1 MSQRNGAKSPSPE
14 SHVEVFSY
22 RSSRAGS
29 EAPQR
34 AHDSLAKSPRSYR
47 SSRAGSEAPQRGR
60 DGQQQQQYSLRS
72 SPGNI
77 SISVDLRMEDE
88 DMFSRDGAD
97 GVKDGYC
104 NKKRVRRHMVT
115 AAGANAWTSTNTR
128 GHVRKAHANE
138 AREMENALY
147 HSVPR
152 AGWSFKFL
160 QKLCYPFDI
169 PAPSENDPAKSAPSG
184 IDDSA
189 EYEATGE
196 LHTTNAVELP
206 DIRSVLRDETDNVEN
221 GVSTMMMCMMPDPV
235 HGAPVLSL
243 CVGDANGRI
252 NYCEL
257 EINHGK
263 HALSPSCASRKSKSS
278 ISTASR
284 SQTDADLTSFAN
296 SLISDQSFN
305 SDILGFHRP
314 PLRKHS
320 HQAYVREMDCL
331 TSTTISQCVK
341 TLRFL
346 RPHESPNSVSYLTSN
361 ERVIKLFRVQREGF
375 APFHAFP
382 SMESIIGKRLAYTRY
397 FPRAAA
403 SFPILPVRVFSGCHM
418 SPVQD
423 LSVCA
428 DGQSFLSLDDLQVFW
443 WNMECEDNAKGTCI
457 ADYRPLSGRMDEVE
471 ELVTA
476 AAFHPT
482 HSSLFLVSRSSGLL
496 GIGDLRDSASGSA
509 RKYSSCVRVE
519 EESNFSMQEQ
529 YSEVLCSISGA
540 DFLGSCHVV
549 TRDYLSLKLWDL
561 RRTDKPYSVAP
572 VMNYVTPYLDSLYE
586 NDSIFDRFPVVVDHI
601 SNTVVTGLYDG
612 AAAVWQPLQNGRIP
626 PEDVLVHYHADPLA
640 LPCEVENG
648 GRTTAEALGVS
659 LARGWK
665 APTIFAA
672 ATPNHLTSTGVVED
686 VEADGEN
693 AAHMLQ
699 DEIPE
704 PFANKTVCLA
714 VADGGERFAL
724 TCNDGRYIVVFE
736 RKASTD
742 NSVAPIG
749 VR

>member
-1 MSQRNGAKSPSPE
+1 MSQRNGAKSPSPD

-34 AHDSLAKSPRSYR
+34 AHDSLARSPRSCR
-47 SSRAGSEAPQRGR
+47 SSRAGSEAPQRIR
-60 DGQQQQQYSLRS
+60 DGPQQQQQHSLRS
-72 SPGNI
+72 SPGNV
-77 SISVDLRMEDE
+77 SISGDVRIEDE
-88 DMFSRDGAD
+88 DMIARDGVA
-97 GVKDGYC
+97 VKDGYS
-104 NKKRVRRHMVT
+104 NSKRIRKHAVA
-115 AAGANAWTSTNTR
+115 AAGAGGWSSTNTK
-128 GHVRKAHANE
+128 GHRRTSHTNE

-147 HSVPR
+147 HSVPH

-160 QKLCYPFDI
+160 QKLCYPFDV
-169 PAPSENDPAKSAPSG
+169 PAPLGNDPSKSCSSN
-184 IDDSA
+184 IDESA

-196 LHTTNAVELP
+196 LHITNAVELP
-206 DIRSVLRDETDNVEN
+206 DTRSVLRNETDNVEN
-221 GVSTMMMCMMPDPV
+221 GVSTLAMCMMPDPV
-235 HGAPVLSL
+235 QGSPVLAL
-243 CVGDANGRI
+243 CIGDVNGRI

-257 EINHGK
+257 EVNHVK
-263 HALSPSCASRKSKSS
+263 HALSSSCISRKSKSN
-278 ISTASR
+278 ISTGSR
-284 SQTDADLTSFAN
+284 SQTDVDITSYAT
-296 SLISDQSFN
+296 SLISDQSFY
-305 SDILGFHRP
+305 SDIYGFQRP

-331 TSTTISQCVK
+331 TSTTISQSVK
-341 TLRFL
+341 TLSFL
-346 RPHESPNSVSYLTSN
+346 RQHESPNTISYLTSN

-375 APFHAFP
+375 SPFHAFP
-382 SMESIIGKRLAYTRY
+382 SMEAVIGKRLAYTRY
-397 FPRAAA
+397 FPRAAP

-428 DGQSFLSLDDLQVFW
+428 DGESFLSVDDLQVFW
-443 WNMECEDNAKGTCI
+443 WNMECEDTSKGTCI

-471 ELVTA
+471 ELVTS

-482 HSSLFLVSRSSGLL
+482 HSSLFLVSLSSGLL
-496 GIGDLRDSASGSA
+496 GIGDLRDSASGAA
-509 RKYSSCVRVE
+509 RKYSSSVRINE
-519 EESNFSMQEQ
+519 DSNFSMQEQ
-529 YSEVLCSISGA
+529 YGEVLCSISGA

-586 NDSIFDRFPVVVDHI
+586 NDSIFDRFPVAVDHI

-612 AAAVWQPLQNGRIP
+612 AAAVWQPFQNGRIP

-648 GRTTAEALGVS
+648 GRTTVEALGMS

-665 APTIFAA
+665 TPTIFAA
-672 ATPNHLTSTGVVED
+672 ATCSLATNAGDDEMNAGVEPAVQ
-686 VEADGEN
+686 
-693 AAHMLQ
+693 MLQ
-699 DEIPE
+699 DDIPE
-704 PFANKTVCLA
+704 PIANKTVCLA

-724 TCNDGRYIVVFE
+724 TCNDGRYIMVFE
-736 RKASTD
+736 RKTSTD
-742 NSVAPIG
+742 NPVASVGI
-749 VR
+749 R